1 VRLEVLHDSQNRQII
16 SIKGINKPI
25 FLMETYCIF
34 FTVGT
39 EYLNSLILSCPVVVH
54 NNLRSLEPSRHTVDS
69 TTNTNI
75 SLVQS
80 VFIVLH
86 AS

>member
-1 VRLEVLHDSQNRQII
+1 
-16 SIKGINKPI
+16 
-25 FLMETYCIF
+25 METHCIF

-39 EYLNSLILSCPVVVH
+39 EYFNSLILSCPVVVH
-54 NNLRSLEPSRHTVDS
+54 NNLRSLEPSSHTVDS
-69 TTNTNI
+69 TTNIST

-80 VFIVLH
+80 VLIVLH